1 MEEITKSVV
10 RRYIKAVVFVICF
23 FAVFFLVFSFGLLLS
38 QQQTME
44 EPDYE
49 IVISN
54 RGEERQTPS
63 STPLIPVGGGWDAGC
78 GALAACACAGDR
90 RGAIRTGGGT
100 ADTEVT

>member
-63 STPLIPVGGGWDAGC
+63 SAPPVSVGEDGTQAAALSPLAPVPGID
-78 GALAACACAGDR
+78 GAQYGPAEEPP
-90 RGAIRTGGGT
+90 TQK
-100 ADTEVT
+100 